1 MSNNRSFLDT
11 LNAGRQRRAHA
22 SLEDL
27 NRTLED
33 LENRFG
39 TMQQGRASA
48 EVTDRRTRRLAD
60 VAAARE
66 PRTDRVPPMNRPEP
80 RSAEASTLA
89 RKADDNA
96 AAVGSLRRE
105 IERSRQQAAGV
116 GALSGLS
123 EELKAL
129 REDMRLHMSTGMR
142 EEFDALRDDL
152 GRNAVPPQTAAEGRE
167 LAAEM
172 ERLSSAIHSMASRSD
187 DRGLEML
194 RSEMEQV
201 RATLAELAREDTV
214 RSIDNRWS
222 RFEQRAATPHVQDP
236 AVHALTQRLE
246 QIGEAIGNLPD
257 SRALRSLDEKVRA
270 LATAVDHFSHHT
282 SSPVDSFETIE
293 QRLDEIS
300 RAIVASTVSGRTMPA
315 ESFERI
321 EARISALAQQ
331 IDDMSSEGGTGE
343 LLDRLSGLSQRVED
357 IAIQA
362 ALPEKAIERLGRQIG
377 IIYDRLENESS
388 GAERERILDS
398 LERRFAEIAA
408 LFEERHE
415 RATAQGHA
423 LMRDL
428 DRRLEEMSDRFLAG
442 GGGLDVALLHALDEK
457 FADLSDRI
465 DSARGE
471 RGDPG
476 LLGAFESRLESIASR
491 LDESVRRASDPD
503 PILLQALDER
513 FADLSARIDGR
524 ADTGNVRALRALE
537 DRLETIAARMEDTS
551 RQVADIDPQLI
562 LGLEKQL
569 AGLTA
574 HLSRPNASAPDLD
587 ELAPR
592 LDNIERSL
600 IDQRDAIVAAAQE
613 AAQRAVASL
622 RASGIDDEDAGALAE
637 ELRTLETLARKSDER
652 NSRTFE
658 AIHDTLLK
666 VVDRLASL
674 EIRNADIATA
684 YRSRIEADAVP
695 SLAPH
700 SDEMPL
706 AMSSAA
712 LSASTTLSGSAP
724 AIAPALR
731 PQPPHVAARAAA
743 RAAAEAAAESSDEPD
758 KDASPKRS
766 LLGGFARAF
775 SGRKNAKA
783 EPAPQKEPTLPGMA
797 EPRLDDPLDGAVID
811 QPLEPGSGAPDLNAI
826 MRRVRDERAAAPSA
840 PDAGATGKADFIA
853 AARRAAQAAAAEA
866 QSFRQSDGS
875 DGGKQKFS
883 PSEFLRAKRKPI
895 LMAAAAI
902 MMALA
907 GLQLGKAF
915 FTDAV
920 RVADKPVAPVASE
933 ASLVASAPEAAGTT
947 QDEPTDGF
955 ERKTVRTV
963 DEAAQ
968 PVTEASVISAPLP
981 PLLEPADS
989 GADEI
994 GVRESEATD
1003 IEAQD
1008 DSGEFASLG
1017 FEAAPI
1023 EAGPIALREAADAGD
1038 PRAIFEIGNRYDAGR
1053 GVAADRAIA
1062 AMWYERAAEQGFAPA
1077 QYRIGNF
1084 LEKGVGVA
1092 RDVSKAKTWYQLAAA
1107 QGNASAM
1114 HNLAVLFAMGTDGA
1128 VDNDS
1133 AARWF
1138 VKAAELG
1145 VKDSQ
1150 YNLGILSAKGLGVP
1164 QSLEESY
1171 KWFALLAKD
1180 GDKDAAAKRDEVAN
1194 ALRPEQLARAR
1205 AATELWKPKPL
1216 AEDAN
1221 IVDIPETW
1229 QESPGTTAS
1238 IDMKKA
1244 VMTIQLILNKNGYDA
1259 GAADGVMG
1267 SRTKSAIMAFQGDN
1281 GLAPTG
1287 EVTDEL
1293 VKILLARK

>member
-1 MSNNRSFLDT
+1 MSSNRSFLDT

-33 LENRFG
+33 LESRFG
-39 TMQQGRASA
+39 AMQQGRGGA
-48 EVTDRRTRRLAD
+48 EDLDRRARRLSD
-60 VAAARE
+60 SARG
-66 PRTDRVPPMNRPEP
+66 PRAERVPPLSRPEP
-80 RSAEASTLA
+80 RTGENSPAAW
-89 RKADDNA
+89 KADDSA
-96 AAVGSLRRE
+96 AAIGSLRRE
-105 IERSRQQAAGV
+105 IERSRQQVAGV

-129 REDMRLHMSTGMR
+129 REDMRLQMSMGMR
-142 EEFDALRDDL
+142 KEFDALRDDL
-152 GRNAVPPQTAAEGRE
+152 GRNTVPPQTAAEGRE

-172 ERLSSAIHSMASRSD
+172 ERLSNAIHSMASRSD

-222 RFEQRAATPHVQDP
+222 QFEQRAGARNVQDP
-236 AVHALTQRLE
+236 AIHALTQRLE

-257 SRALRSLDEKVRA
+257 SRALRSLDEKVRT
-270 LATAVDHFSHHT
+270 LATTVDQFSQRT
-282 SSPVDSFETIE
+282 TTPVGSFETIE
-293 QRLDEIS
+293 LRLDEIS
-300 RAIVASTVSGRTMPA
+300 RAIVASTVSGRSMPT
-315 ESFERI
+315 EPFERI

-331 IDDMSSEGGTGE
+331 IEDMSADGGTGE
-343 LLDRLSGLSQRVED
+343 LLDRLNGLSRRVED
-357 IAIQA
+357 IAEQA

-377 IIYDRLENESS
+377 IIYDRLESEPS

-415 RATAQGHA
+415 RATAEGHA
-423 LMRDL
+423 LMRDM
-428 DRRLEEMSDRFLAG
+428 DRRLEEMSDRVLTG
-442 GGGLDVALLHALDEK
+442 GVGLDAALLQALDEK

-465 DSARGE
+465 DNARG
-471 RGDPG
+471 DKADSG
-476 LLGAFESRLESIASR
+476 LLDAFESRLESIANR
-491 LDESVRRASDPD
+491 LDESARRASDPD

-513 FADLSARIDGR
+513 LADLSDRIDSR
-524 ADTGNVRALRALE
+524 AGDGNAPALRALE
-537 DRLETIAARMEDTS
+537 ERLETIAARMEDTS
-551 RQVADIDPQLI
+551 RQVADIDPHMI

-574 HLSRPNASAPDLD
+574 HLSRPHAGMPELD
-587 ELAPR
+587 EFSPR
-592 LDNIERSL
+592 LDNIERSI
-600 IDQRDAIVAAAQE
+600 IDQRDMIVAAAQE
-613 AAQRAVASL
+613 AAQRAVDTL

-637 ELRTLETLARKSDER
+637 ELRTLESLARKSDER

-674 EIRNADIATA
+674 EIRNADIVTA
-684 YRSRIEADAVP
+684 YRSRIEAEAVP

-700 SDEMPL
+700 ADEMPL
-706 AMSSAA
+706 AASSAA
-712 LSASTTLSGSAP
+712 LSASTSLSGSAP
-724 AIAPALR
+724 GNAQTLR
-731 PQPPHVAARAAA
+731 PQPPHVAAKAAA
-743 RAAAEAAAESSDEPD
+743 QAAETFPDEAD
-758 KDASPKRS
+758 TDASPKKS
-766 LLGGFARAF
+766 LLGGLARAF
-775 SGRKNAKA
+775 SGRKEAKT
-783 EPAPQKEPTLPGMA
+783 ESSRPKEPTLAGMA
-797 EPRLDDPLDGAVID
+797 EPRLDDPLDSTVID

-826 MRRVRDERAAAPSA
+826 MRRVRDERATASAPGI

-866 QSFRQSDGS
+866 QTFRQSDGS
-875 DGGKQKFS
+875 DGGKRKFS

-915 FTDAV
+915 FADAM
-920 RVADKPVAPVASE
+920 RVADKPVAPVAAD

-947 QDEPTDGF
+947 QDQQAEASEP
-955 ERKTVRTV
+955 KAIRTV
-963 DEAAQ
+963 DQ
-968 PVTEASVISAPLP
+968 PAPSFSQASAVPTPPVPLQ
-981 PLLEPADS
+981 EPAEIGS
-989 GADEI
+989 DEI
-994 GVRESEATD
+994 GSGDFEAADVETD
-1003 IEAQD
+1003 AD
-1008 DSGEFASLG
+1008 TGDVASLG
-1017 FEAAPI
+1017 FELAPI

-1038 PRAIFEIGNRYDAGR
+1038 PKAIFEIGNRYDAGR
-1053 GVAADRAIA
+1053 GVTADRAIA
-1062 AMWYERAAEQGFAPA
+1062 AKWYERAAEQGFAPA

-1084 LEKGVGVA
+1084 HEKGIGVA

-1205 AATELWKPKPL
+1205 AAAELWKPKPL

-1221 IVDIPETW
+1221 IVDIPDAW

-1238 IDMKKA
+1238 IDMTKA

-1259 GAADGVMG
+1259 GAADGIMG
-1267 SRTKSAIMAFQGDN
+1267 NRTKSAIMAFQSDN

-1287 EVTDEL
+1287 EVNDEL

>member
-11 LNAGRQRRAHA
+11 LNAGRQRRTHA
-22 SLEDL
+22 SLDDL

-39 TMQQGRASA
+39 SMQQGRAGPDGA
-48 EVTDRRTRRLAD
+48 DRRARRLAD
-60 VAAARE
+60 TVPARE
-66 PRTDRVPPMNRPEP
+66 PRADRVLTSPPPER

-96 AAVGSLRRE
+96 AAIGSLRRE

-116 GALSGLS
+116 GSLSGLS

-142 EEFDALRDDL
+142 QEFDALRDDL
-152 GRNAVPPQTAAEGRE
+152 GRTAVQPQTAAEGRE

-172 ERLSSAIHSMASRSD
+172 ERLSSAINSMASRSD

-214 RSIDNRWS
+214 RSIDDRWS
-222 RFEQRAATPHVQDP
+222 QFEKRAGIRNVPDP
-236 AVHALTQRLE
+236 AIHALTQRLE

-257 SRALRSLDEKVRA
+257 SRALRSLDEKVRT
-270 LATAVDHFSHHT
+270 LATAVDHFSHQST
-282 SSPVDSFETIE
+282 TPVHSFETIE

-300 RAIVASTVSGRTMPA
+300 RAIVASTVSGRSMPA
-315 ESFERI
+315 EPFERI

-331 IDDMSSEGGTGE
+331 IDDMSSEGVAGE
-343 LLDRLSGLSQRVED
+343 LLDRMSGLSQRVED

-408 LFEERHE
+408 LFEERQE
-415 RATAQGHA
+415 RATVQGQA

-428 DRRLEEMSDRFLAG
+428 DRRLEEMADRFQAG

-457 FADLSDRI
+457 FADLSNRI

-471 RGDPG
+471 RTDAR
-476 LLGAFESRLESIASR
+476 LLDAFESRLESIASR
-491 LDESVRRASDPD
+491 LDESVRRAGDPD

-513 FADLSARIDGR
+513 FADLSDRIDGR
-524 ADTGNVRALRALE
+524 ADAGNVSALRALE
-537 DRLETIAARMEDTS
+537 ERLETIAARMEDTS
-551 RQVADIDPQLI
+551 RQVADIDPHLI

-574 HLSRPNASAPDLD
+574 HLSRPNANAA
-587 ELAPR
+587 ELEDIAPR
-592 LDNIERSL
+592 LDSIERSL
-600 IDQRDAIVAAAQE
+600 FDQRDAIVAAAQD
-613 AAQRAVASL
+613 AAQRAVVSL

-684 YRSRIEADAVP
+684 YRSRIDADAVP

-712 LSASTTLSGSAP
+712 LSASTTLSGVAS

-731 PQPPHVAARAAA
+731 QQPPHVAAKAAA
-743 RAAAEAAAESSDEPD
+743 QAAAASSGEADQP
-758 KDASPKRS
+758 ASPKKS

-775 SGRKNAKA
+775 SGRKEAKA
-783 EPAPQKEPTLPGMA
+783 DPTTQQEPTLPGMP
-797 EPRLDDPLDGAVID
+797 EPRLDDPLESAVID

-826 MRRVRDERAAAPSA
+826 MRRVRDERGTAAPST

-866 QSFRQSDGS
+866 QSFRQSDGP
-875 DGGKQKFS
+875 DGGKRKFS
-883 PSEFLRAKRKPI
+883 ASEFLRAKRKPI

-915 FTDAV
+915 FNDAV
-920 RVADKPVAPVASE
+920 QLADKSAAPVASD
-933 ASLVASAPEAAGTT
+933 ASFVASAPPADLSLQSDQPDASET
-947 QDEPTDGF
+947 
-955 ERKTVRTV
+955 RTIRAV
-963 DEAAQ
+963 DKPAQ
-968 PVTEASVISAPLP
+968 PIAEASAVAAPLP
-981 PLLEPADS
+981 AMPEPDDVAMDETGS
-989 GADEI
+989 GDF
-994 GVRESEATD
+994 EAT
-1003 IEAQD
+1003 EVESGD
-1008 DSGEFASLG
+1008 DSGELASLG

-1053 GVAADRAIA
+1053 GVTADRAIA
-1062 AMWYERAAEQGFAPA
+1062 ATWYERAAEQGFAPA

-1084 LEKGVGVA
+1084 YEKGIGVA

-1221 IVDIPETW
+1221 VVDIPDPW
-1229 QESPGTTAS
+1229 QESQGTTAS
-1238 IDMKKA
+1238 IDMTKA

-1259 GAADGVMG
+1259 GSADGVMG
-1267 SRTKSAIMAFQGDN
+1267 SRTKSAIMAFQRDN

-1287 EVTDEL
+1287 EVNDEL
-1293 VKILLARK
+1293 VRILLAKK